1 MQNIVII
8 GVTSGKIKKEN
19 ACADYAKG
27 NLKNKGLARGAQG
40 CFEIK
45 RGLRSVRKG
54 VSERKRG
61 CAECA
66 RMFENEKAFA
76 RSAQGSREIK
86 TLFNSKF

>member
-19 ACADYAKG
+19 ACAECANA

-40 CFEIK
+40 CLKMK
-45 RGLRSVRKG
+45 RHLRG
-54 VSERKRG
+54 
-61 CAECA
+61 AQ
-66 RMFENEKAFA
+66 
-76 RSAQGSREIK
+76 QGSREIK

>member
-1 MQNIVII
+1 MKRIF
-8 GVTSGKIKKEN
+8 
-19 ACADYAKG
+19 ACAECAKAK
-27 NLKNKGLARGAQG
+27 LKNKVLARGAQG

-54 VSERKRG
+54 VSERKRV
-61 CAECA
+61 CAACA